1 MPTPLPQK
9 SKISDGVGWPLER
22 RPELSACIARI
33 ATFWSRIEERLAQT
47 ATHLL
52 GAEPHAGIR
61 MFQALPA
68 SSDRIAMV
76 RALALDALSKEALHR
91 LDELMVRYR
100 EAEWKRD
107 KVVRGHWY
115 VSDDHPDAL
124 VWADPADEITEASAF
139 WSGYR
144 SSKGFEDQ
152 LRFARD
158 YERQRP
164 DYFLFDKAEFE
175 SILEEFRALGF
186 ALTDFNL
193 DIAEARTQAA
203 EAES

>member
-52 GAEPHAGIR
+52 GAEPHAG
-61 MFQALPA
+61 
-68 SSDRIAMV
+68 MV

-91 LDELMVRYR
+91 LDELIVRYR

-115 VSDDHPDAL
+115 VSDDHPHAL

-186 ALTDFNL
+186 APTDFNL